1 MDDLNDNPQ
10 EIAEDIIK
18 QATGLS
24 FKEEATQRII
34 RIITAYQKQREELE
48 ALEKQKQTEADV
60 ICDGPFAWRMKGN
73 QRVGKPCCAYCY
85 NKNKK
90 MIELI
95 DCKVKGQW
103 QCKKMIE
110 LIDCKVKG
118 QWQCPECDRYHYDD
132 SFKMP
137 MPRRSP
143 RSPMQF

>member
-103 QCKKMIE
+103 QC
-110 LIDCKVKG
+110 
-118 QWQCPECDRYHYDD
+118 PECDRYHYDD

-143 RSPMQF
+143 GSPMQF